1 MKKIFVFISIMFS
14 MIFALSGCNNQSK
27 TKLIVA
33 TNAEFAPFEYLD
45 GDEFKGIDMDIIKA
59 YGEYANIEIEI
70 KNMDFDATLLSVS
83 TNKADLAIAA
93 ITKNEK
99 REETLSFSNSYYT
112 ANQVVIV
119 KEDSVYSSLTSEK
132 EILDALSNDNAKIG
146 CQRGTTGQYYIEG
159 SSDWDFT
166 GIANASCKTYDNGAL
181 AVTDL
186 VKGNLDAV
194 IIDEA
199 PAKLY
204 CQKIEGTKLLDI
216 VLTQEEYCIAVNK
229 GNEELI
235 NSLNAFITEIK
246 NNGKYDEIINSYFC
260 LITLK
265 WI

>member
-119 KEDSVYSSLTSEK
+119 KEDSIYSSLTSEEEK
-132 EILDALSNDNAKIG
+132 VIFNFKILKKPHPPTLFGRWG
-146 CQRGTTGQYYIEG
+146 C
-159 SSDWDFT
+159 F
-166 GIANASCKTYDNGAL
+166 
-181 AVTDL
+181 V
-186 VKGNLDAV
+186 
-194 IIDEA
+194 
-199 PAKLY
+199 
-204 CQKIEGTKLLDI
+204 
-216 VLTQEEYCIAVNK
+216 
-229 GNEELI
+229 
-235 NSLNAFITEIK
+235 
-246 NNGKYDEIINSYFC
+246 
-260 LITLK
+260 
-265 WI
+265 